1 MIYINNDFDSPKR
14 YNVFV
19 DKNSTLMDNWAIAQ
33 LSYFKKKIKSNL
45 IVTEFFIIKIQYDIH
60 M

>member
-45 IVTEFFIIKIQYDIH
+45 IVTEFFIIKI
-60 M
+60 